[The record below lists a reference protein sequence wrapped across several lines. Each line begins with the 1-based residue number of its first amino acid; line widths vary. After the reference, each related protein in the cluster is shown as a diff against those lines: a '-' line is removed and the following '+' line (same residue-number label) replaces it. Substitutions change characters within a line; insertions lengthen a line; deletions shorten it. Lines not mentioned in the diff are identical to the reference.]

1 MKVCFGFFCFL
12 GFFCELEGRAGGS
25 IESSGT
31 FVFKIKKKIL
41 CMSILPTCT
50 SLYLMHTLCP
60 QRPEK
65 DNPLGLDLLKVVICH
80 VGARNQTVVL

>member
-1 MKVCFGFFCFL
+1 MKIWFVVFFVCL
-12 GFFCELEGRAGGS
+12 FFCELEGRAGGS
-25 IESSGT
+25 IESSRT

-65 DNPLGLDLLKVVICH
+65 DNPLGLELLKVVICH